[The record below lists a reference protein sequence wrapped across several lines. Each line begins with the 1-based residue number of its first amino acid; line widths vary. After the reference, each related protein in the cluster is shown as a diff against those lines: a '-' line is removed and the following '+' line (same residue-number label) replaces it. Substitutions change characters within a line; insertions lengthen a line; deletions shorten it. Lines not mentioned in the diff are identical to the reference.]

1 MRFVFRHV
9 GEEPRGVVSQHRC
22 VACTA
27 YARVTHA
34 DLPMRARCFF
44 SFFFFASH
52 LVKREMGG
60 SVVVEIVFLLSSSP
74 SSHANPPDPTR
85 LVTRLPQVDRRCR

>member
-9 GEEPRGVVSQHRC
+9 AEEPRGVVSQHRC

-44 SFFFFASH
+44 SFFFP
-52 LVKREMGG
+52 
-60 SVVVEIVFLLSSSP
+60 LLISS
-74 SSHANPPDPTR
+74 NEKWVGR
-85 LVTRLPQVDRRCR
+85 WLLK